1 MVIFLVGF
9 MGSGKNWWG
18 SVLAEQTGVPF
29 YDLDE
34 AVEQAEGMDIVSIFR
49 EKGESYFREAESRML
64 KELAAKIISAGD
76 SRKCIDS
83 YYRHRRRHALF

>member
-18 SVLAEQTGVPF
+18 SALADHTGIPF

-49 EKGESYFREAESRML
+49 EKAKAISGKQKAGCSRNWPL
-64 KELAAKIISAGD
+64 K
-76 SRKCIDS
+76 
-83 YYRHRRRHALF
+83 